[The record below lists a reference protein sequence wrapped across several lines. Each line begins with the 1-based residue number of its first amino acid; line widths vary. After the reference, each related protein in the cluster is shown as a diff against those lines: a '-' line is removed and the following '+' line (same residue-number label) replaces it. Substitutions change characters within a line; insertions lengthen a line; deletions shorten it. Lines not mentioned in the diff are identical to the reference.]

1 MTGPPS
7 LDTLAGV
14 SGRPMKI
21 NIDDIKASPTELDYV
36 EEVEDLN
43 ERLRRGA
50 GEYRVGRGLDV
61 HLAHYKSGLDVF
73 FDGTLRGSVRAT
85 CARCLNEYD
94 LPLDD
99 RFSVVLTPRS
109 ADVTKARLTPDDL
122 ELSTYEGDEIDLAPL
137 VHEQAILAL
146 PTIPLCTE
154 GCRGLC
160 PRCGADLNAG
170 PCGCPPPAPDPRLS
184 PLRALSRG
192 T

>member
-1 MTGPPS
+1 
-7 LDTLAGV
+7 
-14 SGRPMKI
+14 MKI

-36 EEVEDLN
+36 EQVDDLN
-43 ERLRRGA
+43 ERLGRGA
-50 GEYRVGRGLDV
+50 REYRVERGLDV
-61 HLAHYKSGLDVF
+61 HVAHYKSGLDIF
-73 FDGTLRGSVRAT
+73 FDGTVRGAVRAT
-85 CARCLNEYD
+85 CARCLTEYN

-109 ADVTKARLTPDDL
+109 ADVAKARLTPDDL

-170 PCGCPPPAPDPRLS
+170 PCGCPPPAPDPRLA
-184 PLRALSRG
+184 PLRALARG